1 MSSPNAWLC
10 RACLG
15 GCHPCCHV
23 IPSCPGAGIGLP
35 AARHQWPSPLVSCN
49 LQDTAQPAQRRG
61 LLKQNHK
68 EGSSKCHVGTGQGL
82 EQAQRS
88 LAASQCLTCCPGVEP
103 CIPSAA
109 GWAAPRQG
117 RRHGGGLATGRRL
130 QAGFGTGSG
139 STQTRLSSTAAD

>member
-1 MSSPNAWLC
+1 MP
-10 RACLG
+10 
-15 GCHPCCHV
+15 
-23 IPSCPGAGIGLP
+23 
-35 AARHQWPSPLVSCN
+35 
-49 LQDTAQPAQRRG
+49 RG
-61 LLKQNHK
+61 DRP
-68 EGSSKCHVGTGQGL
+68 GL

-88 LAASQCLTCCPGVEP
+88 LAASQCLTCCPGPGVEP

-139 STQTRLSSTAAD
+139 STQTRLGSTAAD

>member
-68 EGSSKCHVGTGQGL
+68 EGSSKCHVGTGQGRGPWL
-82 EQAQRS
+82 HPNAS
-88 LAASQCLTCCPGVEP
+88 LAALGWSPAFPVLQDGQLPGRGEGMVG
-103 CIPSAA
+103 
-109 GWAAPRQG
+109 GWP
-117 RRHGGGLATGRRL
+117 
-130 QAGFGTGSG
+130 QAGGC
-139 STQTRLSSTAAD
+139 RRALALAVAAHRRG